1 MDERQNAHTG
11 DRPMA
16 HGQRIIVVED
26 MAVVATDIEY
36 TLIGLGYDVAGVIST
51 GEEAMQRAK
60 ELHPDLVLMDINLAG
75 EVDGVEAA
83 EWIRDNLQIPVIFL
97 TAYSDEATLQ
107 RAKITEPYGYIVKPI
122 NKRELQANIE
132 IALYRSQLTVAL
144 KESEERYAAVVQQS
158 AECILLVDV
167 DGRRIIE
174 ANPASQKLLGY
185 AAEEME
191 ALTLYDI
198 VAKDSEVIDRQ
209 IQEIDQQGKKLIE
222 EGRYRRKDGGLVEVE
237 VSVSKISYG
246 GSQVLCVV
254 SRNISER
261 KQAEMALRSAEEELE
276 QQRALSMRSDR
287 LRSLGEMAA
296 GIAHELSQPLVGV
309 RGLAEHL
316 LLGIERGW
324 ELDEKKLEERLT
336 QIVEQADRMV
346 HIINHV
352 RMFSREA
359 GRSDRS
365 PVQVNDVVAA
375 GTELLGAQFRARGI
389 ELDCTLGK
397 DLPPVLANP
406 FSLEE
411 VVLNLLSN
419 GRDAVEERVG
429 DQSGWVRVRTVPAM
443 LDESEGVQIEVED
456 NGTGIA
462 AGIVEQIFDPF
473 FTTKGPDRG
482 TGLGLAISRSLVE
495 QLGGC
500 IEVLS
505 TSDTGTTVAIR
516 LPAGT

>member
-1 MDERQNAHTG
+1 
-11 DRPMA
+11 MA

-36 TLIGLGYDVAGVIST
+36 TLIGLGYDVVSVVST
-51 GEEAMQRAK
+51 GEEAMQRAE

-83 EWIRDNLQIPVIFL
+83 EWIRDHLQIPVIFL

-132 IALYRSQLTVAL
+132 IALYRNQLTMAL

-158 AECILLVDV
+158 AECIFLVDV

-174 ANPASQKLLGY
+174 ANPAAQKLLGY
-185 AAEEME
+185 AAEEIE

-198 VAKDSEVIDRQ
+198 VARDREVVDRQ
-209 IQEIDQQGKKLIE
+209 IQEIDQQGRKLIE
-222 EGRYRRKDGGLVEVE
+222 EGRYRRRDGGLIEVE

-261 KQAEMALRSAEEELE
+261 KRAETALRLAEEELE
-276 QQRALSMRSDR
+276 QQRSLSMRSDR

-346 HIINHV
+346 HIIKIGRAHV
-352 RMFSREA
+352 
-359 GRSDRS
+359 
-365 PVQVNDVVAA
+365 
-375 GTELLGAQFRARGI
+375 
-389 ELDCTLGK
+389 
-397 DLPPVLANP
+397 
-406 FSLEE
+406 
-411 VVLNLLSN
+411 
-419 GRDAVEERVG
+419 
-429 DQSGWVRVRTVPAM
+429 
-443 LDESEGVQIEVED
+443 
-456 NGTGIA
+456 
-462 AGIVEQIFDPF
+462 
-473 FTTKGPDRG
+473 
-482 TGLGLAISRSLVE
+482 
-495 QLGGC
+495 
-500 IEVLS
+500 
-505 TSDTGTTVAIR
+505 
-516 LPAGT
+516 